1 MKQTPSSVKR
11 LWELAGTYRRAYA
24 LSIILAILGVACGM
38 IPYFAIAYIML
49 CLIDGVTALNTYAL
63 WCGLIL
69 LGFTLKL
76 LFSTLST
83 TVSHTATFQTL
94 KEVRIKIADKLSRVP
109 MGYIMDQSSGRLKDV
124 IVDRVESM
132 EPILAHLV
140 PEMTSNL
147 FVPLCIIVYLFVL
160 DWRMA
165 LASLVTLP
173 IGFLCYMGMSRGY
186 SERFS
191 GLMKRVQKMNSTIIE
206 YVGGIEVIKA
216 FNQSANSYQKY
227 SDAVNDNA
235 SYAVD
240 WMKDTQL
247 FMSMSNTIWPSVWL
261 AVLPIGAVLYQ
272 HGTLSAPIFLTIM
285 ILSLGI
291 VGPILGAIKFTD
303 NISQLG
309 TIVGEVGNL
318 LDAPEMVRP
327 DHDADIHNQSIQFQ
341 DVSFSYDLNDSKP
354 ILDHIN
360 LTIQP
365 GTMTALVGPSGSGK
379 STITKLIIGF
389 WEATSGTI
397 SLGGVDLK
405 NIPLSQLSSYVSYV
419 SQDNYLFDES
429 IRENIRMGR
438 LSATDQEVED
448 VARKCGCHDFIM
460 DLEHGYDTIVGGA
473 GGHLSGGERQRI
485 AIARAMLKDAPIIIF
500 DEATAYLDPENES
513 LIQEAI
519 SKLVQGK
526 TLIMVAHRLYTVTGA
541 DQLVVVDQ
549 GRIEA
554 TGTHEELL
562 KKCPLYKEMWQAHIG
577 SRDEGGATA

>member
-1 MKQTPSSVKR
+1 MKQTPSPVKR
-11 LWELAGTYRRAYA
+11 LWELAGTHRRAYA

-69 LGFTLKL
+69 LGLTLKL

-160 DWRMA
+160 DWRIA

-227 SDAVNDNA
+227 SDAVNNNA
-235 SYAVD
+235 RYAVD

-261 AVLPIGAVLYQ
+261 AVLPIGAALYQ
-272 HGTLSAPIFLTIM
+272 HGTLSAPTFLTIM

-327 DHDADIHNQSIQFQ
+327 NHDADIHNLSIQFQ
-341 DVSFSYDLNDSKP
+341 DVSFSYNLKDPKP

-365 GTMTALVGPSGSGK
+365 GTMTALVGPSGSGACVK
-379 STITKLIIGF
+379 I
-389 WEATSGTI
+389 
-397 SLGGVDLK
+397 
-405 NIPLSQLSSYVSYV
+405 
-419 SQDNYLFDES
+419 
-429 IRENIRMGR
+429 R
-438 LSATDQEVED
+438 LS
-448 VARKCGCHDFIM
+448 
-460 DLEHGYDTIVGGA
+460 
-473 GGHLSGGERQRI
+473 
-485 AIARAMLKDAPIIIF
+485 
-500 DEATAYLDPENES
+500 
-513 LIQEAI
+513 
-519 SKLVQGK
+519 
-526 TLIMVAHRLYTVTGA
+526 
-541 DQLVVVDQ
+541 
-549 GRIEA
+549 
-554 TGTHEELL
+554 
-562 KKCPLYKEMWQAHIG
+562 
-577 SRDEGGATA
+577 

>member
-1 MKQTPSSVKR
+1 MMKQTPSPVKR
-11 LWELAGTYRRAYA
+11 LWELTGTHRRAYM
-24 LSIILAILGVACGM
+24 LSIILAILSVACGM

-63 WCGLIL
+63 WCGVIL

-76 LFSTLST
+76 FFSTLST

-109 MGYIMDQSSGRLKDV
+109 MGYIMDQSSGRFKDV

-191 GLMKRVQKMNSTIIE
+191 GLMKRVQKMNATIIE

-227 SDAVNDNA
+227 SNAVNDDA
-235 SYAVD
+235 HYAVN

-261 AVLPIGAVLYQ
+261 AVLPIGAILYQ
-272 HGTLSAPIFLTIM
+272 HGTLSAPVFLTIM

-327 DHDADIHNQSIQFQ
+327 DHDADIHDPSIHFQ
-341 DVSFSYDLNDSKP
+341 DVSFFL
-354 ILDHIN
+354 
-360 LTIQP
+360 
-365 GTMTALVGPSGSGK
+365 
-379 STITKLIIGF
+379 
-389 WEATSGTI
+389 
-397 SLGGVDLK
+397 
-405 NIPLSQLSSYVSYV
+405 
-419 SQDNYLFDES
+419 
-429 IRENIRMGR
+429 
-438 LSATDQEVED
+438 
-448 VARKCGCHDFIM
+448 
-460 DLEHGYDTIVGGA
+460 
-473 GGHLSGGERQRI
+473 
-485 AIARAMLKDAPIIIF
+485 
-500 DEATAYLDPENES
+500 
-513 LIQEAI
+513 
-519 SKLVQGK
+519 
-526 TLIMVAHRLYTVTGA
+526 
-541 DQLVVVDQ
+541 
-549 GRIEA
+549 
-554 TGTHEELL
+554 
-562 KKCPLYKEMWQAHIG
+562 
-577 SRDEGGATA
+577 

>member
-1 MKQTPSSVKR
+1 M
-11 LWELAGTYRRAYA
+11 
-24 LSIILAILGVACGM
+24 
-38 IPYFAIAYIML
+38 
-49 CLIDGVTALNTYAL
+49 
-63 WCGLIL
+63 IL

-94 KEVRIKIADKLSRVP
+94 KEVRMRIADKLSRVP
-109 MGYIMDQSSGRLKDV
+109 MGYIMDQSSGRFKDI

-147 FVPLCIIVYLFVL
+147 FVPLCIIVYLFIL

-191 GLMKRVQKMNSTIIE
+191 GLMKRVQKMNATIIE

-227 SDAVNDNA
+227 SDAVNDDA

-272 HGTLSAPIFLTIM
+272 NGTLAAPVFLTIM

-309 TIVGEVGNL
+309 TIVGEVGSL

-327 DHDADIHNQSIQFQ
+327 AHDADIHDLTILFQ
-341 DVSFSYDLNDSKP
+341 DVSFSYDPKDPKP
-354 ILDHIN
+354 ILDHVN

-379 STITKLIIGF
+379 STITKLITGF
-389 WEATSGTI
+389 WEATSGAIT
-397 SLGGVDLK
+397 LGGVDLK
-405 NIPLSQLSSYVSYV
+405 NIPLSQLSSCVSYV

-438 LSATDQEVED
+438 PEATDHEVEE
-448 VARKCGCHDFIM
+448 AAKAANCHEFIM
-460 DLEHGYDTIVGGA
+460 QLPNGYDTPA
-473 GGHLSGGERQRI
+473 GEAGDRLSGGERQRI
-485 AIARAMLKDAPIIIF
+485 TIARAMLKPSRAVIL
-500 DEATAYLDPENES
+500 DEATAYADPQSEAQ
-513 LIQEAI
+513 IQEAVGR
-519 SKLVQGK
+519 LVQGK
-526 TLIMVAHRLYTVTGA
+526 TLIVVAHRLSTIQNA
-541 DQLVVVDQ
+541 DQILVVDK
-549 GRIEA
+549 GYIA
-554 TGTHEELL
+554 ASGTQKELL
-562 KKCPLYKEMWQAHIG
+562 DSCPLYRRMWENHLGAQSQGRNRKE
-577 SRDEGGATA
+577 E

>member
-1 MKQTPSSVKR
+1 
-11 LWELAGTYRRAYA
+11 
-24 LSIILAILGVACGM
+24 
-38 IPYFAIAYIML
+38 
-49 CLIDGVTALNTYAL
+49 
-63 WCGLIL
+63 
-69 LGFTLKL
+69 
-76 LFSTLST
+76 
-83 TVSHTATFQTL
+83 
-94 KEVRIKIADKLSRVP
+94 
-109 MGYIMDQSSGRLKDV
+109 
-124 IVDRVESM
+124 
-132 EPILAHLV
+132 
-140 PEMTSNL
+140 
-147 FVPLCIIVYLFVL
+147 
-160 DWRMA
+160 
-165 LASLVTLP
+165 
-173 IGFLCYMGMSRGY
+173 
-186 SERFS
+186 
-191 GLMKRVQKMNSTIIE
+191 
-206 YVGGIEVIKA
+206 
-216 FNQSANSYQKY
+216 
-227 SDAVNDNA
+227 
-235 SYAVD
+235 
-240 WMKDTQL
+240 
-247 FMSMSNTIWPSVWL
+247 MSMSNTIWPSVWL
-261 AVLPIGAVLYQ
+261 VVLPIGAVLYQ
-272 HGTLSAPIFLTIM
+272 HGTLSAPVFLTIM

-341 DVSFSYDLNDSKP
+341 DVSFSYDLNDPKP
-354 ILDHIN
+354 ILDHII

-379 STITKLIIGF
+379 STITKLITGF

-460 DLEHGYDTIVGGA
+460 GLEHGYDTIVGGA

-485 AIARAMLKDAPIIIF
+485 AIARAMLKNAPIIIF

-541 DQLVVVDQ
+541 DQLVVVNQ

-562 KKCPLYKEMWQAHIG
+562 KKCPLYKEMWKAHIG
-577 SRDEGGATA
+577 SRDEGGETA

>member
-1 MKQTPSSVKR
+1 MSRTKHILSYSIPIVILLFFLFGSFFAPHDPTATNIRGKYLSSSAEYPFGTDDFGRCEFSRILEGGKITLGIV
-11 LWELAGTYRRAYA
+11 LVGSAIVILLGIFFGILLAKTGRRRN
-24 LSIILAILGVACGM
+24 ILAESILNAVTAIPPVAYLIIFIGIWGNSIPTMLVALTASLVLRMIKLVKTLIEGEYDKAYIMCAIACGASKM
-38 IPYFAIAYIML
+38 RIMLVHILPNIIRDVVQFICLSCAEMIIAISGFSFIPYFAIAYIML

-63 WCGLIL
+63 WCGVIL

-76 LFSTLST
+76 FFSTLST

-94 KEVRIKIADKLSRVP
+94 KEIRIKIADKLSRVP
-109 MGYIMDQSSGRLKDV
+109 MGYIMDQSSGRFKDV

-173 IGFLCYMGMSRGY
+173 IGFLCYMEMSRGY

-191 GLMKRVQKMNSTIIE
+191 GLMKRVQKMNATIIE

-227 SDAVNDNA
+227 SDAVNDDA
-235 SYAVD
+235 SYAID

-272 HGTLSAPIFLTIM
+272 HGTLSAPVFLTIM

-318 LDAPEMVRP
+318 LDAPELVRP
-327 DHDADIHNQSIQFQ
+327 DHNADIHNQSI
-341 DVSFSYDLNDSKP
+341 DPIGVKHLKEVVRNESKRRQRAQQR
-354 ILDHIN
+354 IL
-360 LTIQP
+360 
-365 GTMTALVGPSGSGK
+365 A
-379 STITKLIIGF
+379 
-389 WEATSGTI
+389 
-397 SLGGVDLK
+397 
-405 NIPLSQLSSYVSYV
+405 
-419 SQDNYLFDES
+419 
-429 IRENIRMGR
+429 
-438 LSATDQEVED
+438 
-448 VARKCGCHDFIM
+448 
-460 DLEHGYDTIVGGA
+460 GGA
-473 GGHLSGGERQRI
+473 
-485 AIARAMLKDAPIIIF
+485 A
-500 DEATAYLDPENES
+500 
-513 LIQEAI
+513 
-519 SKLVQGK
+519 
-526 TLIMVAHRLYTVTGA
+526 
-541 DQLVVVDQ
+541 
-549 GRIEA
+549 
-554 TGTHEELL
+554 
-562 KKCPLYKEMWQAHIG
+562 
-577 SRDEGGATA
+577 

>member
-1 MKQTPSSVKR
+1 MKQTQSPVKR
-11 LWELAGTYRRAYA
+11 LWELTGTHRRAYV
-24 LSIILAILGVACGM
+24 LSIFLAILGVACGM
-38 IPYFAIAYIML
+38 IPYFAIAHIML
-49 CLIDGVTALNTYAL
+49 CLMDAVAVPSTYAL
-63 WCGLIL
+63 WCGVIL

-83 TVSHTATFQTL
+83 TVSHTATFYTL
-94 KEVRIKIADKLSRVP
+94 KEIRIKIADKLSKVP
-109 MGYIMDQSSGRLKDV
+109 MGYIMEQPSGRFKDV

-147 FVPLCIIVYLFVL
+147 FVPLCMIIYLCVL

-186 SERFS
+186 NERFT
-191 GLMKRVQKMNSTIIE
+191 GLMQRVQKMNAAIIE
-206 YVGGIEVIKA
+206 YIDGIEVIKA

-235 SYAVD
+235 SFAVD
-240 WMKDTQL
+240 WMKDTQW

-261 AVLPIGAVLYQ
+261 AILPIGAIFYQ
-272 HGTLSAPIFLTIM
+272 HGTLTAPVFLTVI

-303 NISQLG
+303 SISQLSA
-309 TIVGEVGNL
+309 IVGEVSSL
-318 LDAPEMVRP
+318 LDAPEMERP
-327 DHDADIHNQSIQFQ
+327 DHNADIHSLFIQFR
-341 DVSFSYDLNDSKP
+341 DVSFFYDPKEPKPVLN
-354 ILDHIN
+354 HID

-365 GTMTALVGPSGSGK
+365 NTMTALVGPSGSGK
-379 STITKLIIGF
+379 STITKLITGF

-397 SLGGVDLK
+397 KLGNVNLK
-405 NIPLSQLSSYVSYV
+405 EIPLSQLTSYVSYV

-460 DLEHGYDTIVGGA
+460 GLENGYDTIVGGS

-485 AIARAMLKDAPIIIF
+485 SIARAMLKDAPIIIF

-513 LIQEAI
+513 MVQDAI
-519 SKLVQGK
+519 SKLVKGK
-526 TLIMVAHRLYTVTGA
+526 TLIMVAHRLYTVTRA
-541 DQLVVVDQ
+541 DQIVVVNQ
-549 GRIEA
+549 GQIEA

-562 KKCPLYKEMWQAHIG
+562 EKCPLYNEMWQAHIG
-577 SRDEGGATA
+577 SRDEGGESA